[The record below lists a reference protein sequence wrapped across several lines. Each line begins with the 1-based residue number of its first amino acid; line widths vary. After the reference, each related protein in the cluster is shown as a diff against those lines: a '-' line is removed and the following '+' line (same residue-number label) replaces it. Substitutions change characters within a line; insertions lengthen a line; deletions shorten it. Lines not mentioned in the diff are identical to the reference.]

1 MNKIFKIIFSKA
13 RGCYVVVSELAKS
26 SGSGTPAPKIR
37 REYGRTLTAAVM
49 AALMGMAFVGAADI
63 TTVHDYSVNSVK
75 TDTDT
80 NYSNGGAQ
88 GSNALAAGVSAKA
101 TGASAVA
108 VGSGAQASENYS
120 VAIGNGAQANNT
132 GAIALGNNA
141 IATGIGAMVI
151 GQYNTAEGQNSLAFG
166 GGYNDANKGNKAS
179 STAAVAFGEGSWAVS
194 EGSVAFG
201 YGTQAGNTI
210 KDKNNVK

>member
-88 GSNALAAGVSAKA
+88 GSNALAAGVSAKVLEPVLLQL
-101 TGASAVA
+101 AVA
-108 VGSGAQASENYS
+108 LKLVKIILWLLVMALRQATRGLSHSAIKLLQLESE
-120 VAIGNGAQANNT
+120 
-132 GAIALGNNA
+132 LW
-141 IATGIGAMVI
+141 
-151 GQYNTAEGQNSLAFG
+151 SLASTILRKARTRWLLVAAIMMKIREIKPSAQRRLLL
-166 GGYNDANKGNKAS
+166 AN
-179 STAAVAFGEGSWAVS
+179 VHRHCL
-194 EGSVAFG
+194 
-201 YGTQAGNTI
+201 
-210 KDKNNVK
+210 KDPLPLATVHRLAI